1 MNGILEILR
10 EAFRGLRRS
19 LTLLEET
26 GVREYGEEGSLMMLA
41 RRGRYE
47 NRFRFS
53 ADCCSGSRES
63 DEDEDSLKSSIWS
76 SVNPWVFKGPQGLW
90 RALPYIE
97 HSKSIGWTGGIPAN
111 IFV

>member
-1 MNGILEILR
+1 MVVFFYYKLLLTCSSGASRTLNGILEILR

-63 DEDEDSLKSSIWS
+63 DEEEDSLKSSICAPRIS
-76 SVNPWVFKGPQGLW
+76 FL
-90 RALPYIE
+90 RREL
-97 HSKSIGWTGGIPAN
+97 
-111 IFV
+111 